1 MCGCNRNS
9 KLNQMSVRA
18 KQIKAQ
24 QARIENLT
32 PKVTEYKGKV
42 YVKKTR

>member
-1 MCGCNRNS
+1 
-9 KLNQMSVRA
+9 MSVRS
-18 KQIKAQ
+18 KQIKAS
-24 QARIENLT
+24 QAKMESLT